1 MKNKLF
7 LQYCLILLSSIVALF
22 LFRFLPHPPN
32 FTPVIAMAFYL
43 PIFFGMWCIPFLL
56 LAFAITDFF
65 IGFHS
70 LLVWTWGSL
79 ALISLISKFSNSI
92 LSRLFLSF
100 VGAVI
105 FFIISNFGV
114 WFSGGLY
121 DQTLEGL
128 MKCYIMALPFF
139 TNTFLSTIIFSLLIE
154 FVVFSKNLTFIPQLF
169 KKNR

>member
-1 MKNKLF
+1 
-7 LQYCLILLSSIVALF
+7 
-22 LFRFLPHPPN
+22 
-32 FTPVIAMAFYL
+32 MAFYL

-105 FFIISNFGV
+105 FYIISNFGV
-114 WFSGGLY
+114 WFSGSLY
-121 DQTLEGL
+121 QHSIEGL
-128 MKCYIMALPFF
+128 IQCYIMALPFF
-139 TNTFLSTIIFSLLIE
+139 TNTLLSTIIFSLLIE
-154 FVVFSKNLTFIPQLF
+154 FVVFTKDFNIIPHLL

>member
-1 MKNKLF
+1 MNNKIF
-7 LQYCLILLSSIVALF
+7 LQYCLILLSSIGALIF
-22 LFRFLPHPPN
+22 FRFLPHPPN

-43 PIFFGMWCIPFLL
+43 PIFFGMWCIPFVL

-70 LLVWTWGSL
+70 LLVWTWGGL

-100 VGAVI
+100 VGAI
-105 FFIISNFGV
+105 LFYIISNFGV
-114 WFSGGLY
+114 WFSGSLY
-121 DQTLEGL
+121 QHSIEGL
-128 MKCYIMALPFF
+128 IQCYIMALPFF
-139 TNTFLSTIIFSLLIE
+139 TNTLLSTIIFSLLIE
-154 FVVFSKNLTFIPQLF
+154 FVVFTKNFNIIPHLL

>member
-1 MKNKLF
+1 MKNKIF
-7 LQYCLILLSSIVALF
+7 LQYCLILLSSIGALIF
-22 LFRFLPHPPN
+22 FRFLPHPPN

-43 PIFFGMWCIPFLL
+43 PIFFGMWCIPFVL

-105 FFIISNFGV
+105 FYIISNFGV
-114 WFSGGLY
+114 WFSGSLY
-121 DQTLEGL
+121 QHSIEGL
-128 MKCYIMALPFF
+128 IQCYIMALPFF
-139 TNTFLSTIIFSLLIE
+139 TNTLLSTIIFSLLIE
-154 FVVFSKNLTFIPQLF
+154 FVVFTKNSNIIPHLL
-169 KKNR
+169 KK

>member
-1 MKNKLF
+1 MKNKIF
-7 LQYCLILLSSIVALF
+7 LQYCLILLSSIGALF

-43 PIFFGMWCIPFLL
+43 PIFFGMWCIPFVL

-70 LLVWTWGSL
+70 LLVWTWGGL

-105 FFIISNFGV
+105 FYIISNFGV
-114 WFSGGLY
+114 WFSGSLY
-121 DQTLEGL
+121 QHSIEGL
-128 MKCYIMALPFF
+128 IQCYIMALPFF
-139 TNTFLSTIIFSLLIE
+139 TNTLLSTIIFSLLIE
-154 FVVFSKNLTFIPQLF
+154 FVVFTKNSNIIPHLL
-169 KKNR
+169 KK

>member
-1 MKNKLF
+1 MMNKIF
-7 LQYCLILLSSIVALF
+7 LQYCLILLSSIGALF

-43 PIFFGMWCIPFLL
+43 PIFFGMWCIPFVL

-79 ALISLISKFSNSI
+79 ALIGWISKYSKNI
-92 LSRLFLSF
+92 VSRLFASF
-100 VGAVI
+100 LGATI
-105 FFIISNFGV
+105 FFVISNFGV
-114 WFSGGLY
+114 WFNGDLY
-121 DQTLEGL
+121 QFTLEGL
-128 MKCYIMALPFF
+128 IKCYIMALPFF
-139 TNTFLSTIIFSLLIE
+139 TNTLFSTIIFALLIE
-154 FVVFSKNLTFIPQLF
+154 FVIFSKNFSFIPQLF

>member
-1 MKNKLF
+1 MKNKIF
-7 LQYCLILLSSIVALF
+7 LQYCLILLSSIGALF

-70 LLVWTWGSL
+70 LLVWTWGGL
-79 ALISLISKFSNSI
+79 ALISLTSKFSNSI

-100 VGAVI
+100 VGAII
-105 FFIISNFGV
+105 FYIISNFGV
-114 WFSGGLY
+114 WFSGSLY
-121 DQTLEGL
+121 QHSIEGL
-128 MKCYIMALPFF
+128 IQCYIMALPFF
-139 TNTFLSTIIFSLLIE
+139 TNTLLSTIIFSLLIE
-154 FVVFSKNLTFIPQLF
+154 FVVFTKDFNIIPHLL

>member
-1 MKNKLF
+1 MKNKIF
-7 LQYCLILLSSIVALF
+7 LQYCLILLSSIGALIF
-22 LFRFLPHPPN
+22 FRFLPHPPN

-43 PIFFGMWCIPFLL
+43 PIFFGMWCIPFVL

-70 LLVWTWGSL
+70 LLVWTWGGL

-105 FFIISNFGV
+105 FYIISNFGV
-114 WFSGGLY
+114 WFSGSLY
-121 DQTLEGL
+121 QHSIEGL
-128 MKCYIMALPFF
+128 IQCYIMALPFF
-139 TNTFLSTIIFSLLIE
+139 TNTLLSTIIFSLLIE
-154 FVVFSKNLTFIPQLF
+154 FVVFTKNSNIIPHLL
-169 KKNR
+169 KK

>member
-1 MKNKLF
+1 MKNKIF
-7 LQYCLILLSSIVALF
+7 LKYCLILFSSIGALF

-79 ALISLISKFSNSI
+79 ALISLTSKFSNSI

-105 FFIISNFGV
+105 FYIISNFGV
-114 WFSGGLY
+114 WFSGSLY
-121 DQTLEGL
+121 QYSIEGL
-128 MKCYIMALPFF
+128 IQCYIMALPFF
-139 TNTFLSTIIFSLLIE
+139 TNTLLSTIIFSLLIE
-154 FVVFSKNLTFIPQLF
+154 FVVFTKDFNIIPHLL

>member
-1 MKNKLF
+1 MKNKIF
-7 LQYCLILLSSIVALF
+7 LQYCLILLSSIGALIF
-22 LFRFLPHPPN
+22 FRFLPHPPN

-43 PIFFGMWCIPFLL
+43 PIFFGMWCIPFVL

-70 LLVWTWGSL
+70 LLVWTWGGL

-100 VGAVI
+100 VGAVM
-105 FFIISNFGV
+105 FYIISNFGV
-114 WFSGGLY
+114 WFSGSLYQYSIDGLI
-121 DQTLEGL
+121 Q
-128 MKCYIMALPFF
+128 CYIMALPFF
-139 TNTFLSTIIFSLLIE
+139 TNTLLSTIIFSLLIE
-154 FVVFSKNLTFIPQLF
+154 FVVFTKNFNIIPYLL

>member
-1 MKNKLF
+1 MMNKIF
-7 LQYCLILLSSIVALF
+7 LQYCLILLSSIGALIF
-22 LFRFLPHPPN
+22 FRFLPHPPN

-43 PIFFGMWCIPFLL
+43 PIFFGMWCIPFVL

-105 FFIISNFGV
+105 FYIISNFGV
-114 WFSGGLY
+114 WFSGSLY
-121 DQTLEGL
+121 QYSIEGL
-128 MKCYIMALPFF
+128 IQCYIMALPFF
-139 TNTFLSTIIFSLLIE
+139 TNTLLSTIIFSLLIE
-154 FVVFSKNLTFIPQLF
+154 FVVFTKNSNIIPHLL
-169 KKNR
+169 KK

>member
-1 MKNKLF
+1 MKNKIF
-7 LQYCLILLSSIVALF
+7 LQYCLILLSSIGALIF
-22 LFRFLPHPPN
+22 FRFLPHPPN

-105 FFIISNFGV
+105 FYIISNFGV
-114 WFSGGLY
+114 WFSGSLY
-121 DQTLEGL
+121 QYSIEGL
-128 MKCYIMALPFF
+128 IQCYIMALPFF
-139 TNTFLSTIIFSLLIE
+139 TNTLLSTIIFSLLIE
-154 FVVFSKNLTFIPQLF
+154 FVVFTKNFNIIPHIL

>member
-1 MKNKLF
+1 MVVNLF
-7 LQYCLILLSSIVALF
+7 CSNSLIF
-22 LFRFLPHPPN
+22 FRFLPHPPN

-43 PIFFGMWCIPFLL
+43 PIFFGMWCIPFVL

-70 LLVWTWGSL
+70 LLVWTWGGL

-105 FFIISNFGV
+105 FYIISNFGV
-114 WFSGGLY
+114 WFDGSLY
-121 DQTLEGL
+121 QYSIEGL
-128 MKCYIMALPFF
+128 IQCYIMALPFF
-139 TNTFLSTIIFSLLIE
+139 TNTLLSTIIFSLLIE
-154 FVVFSKNLTFIPQLF
+154 FVVFTKNSNIIPHLL
-169 KKNR
+169 KK

>member
-1 MKNKLF
+1 MKNKIF
-7 LQYCLILLSSIVALF
+7 LQYCLILLSSIGALIF
-22 LFRFLPHPPN
+22 FRFLPHPPN

-43 PIFFGMWCIPFLL
+43 PIFFGMWCIPFVL

-79 ALISLISKFSNSI
+79 ALISLTSRFSNSI

-105 FFIISNFGV
+105 FYIISNFGV
-114 WFSGGLY
+114 WFSGSLY
-121 DQTLEGL
+121 QHSIEGL
-128 MKCYIMALPFF
+128 IQCYIMALPFF
-139 TNTFLSTIIFSLLIE
+139 TNTLLSTIIFSLLIE
-154 FVVFSKNLTFIPQLF
+154 FVVFTKNFNIIPYLL

>member
-1 MKNKLF
+1 MKNKIF
-7 LQYCLILLSSIVALF
+7 LQYCLILLSSIGALIF
-22 LFRFLPHPPN
+22 FRFLPHPPN

-70 LLVWTWGSL
+70 LLVWTWGGL

-100 VGAVI
+100 VGAI
-105 FFIISNFGV
+105 LFYIISNFGV
-114 WFSGGLY
+114 WFSGSLY
-121 DQTLEGL
+121 QHSIEGL
-128 MKCYIMALPFF
+128 IQCYIMALPFF
-139 TNTFLSTIIFSLLIE
+139 TNTLLSTIIFSLLIE
-154 FVVFSKNLTFIPQLF
+154 FVVFTKNSNIIPHLL
-169 KKNR
+169 KK

>member
-1 MKNKLF
+1 MMNKIF
-7 LQYCLILLSSIVALF
+7 LQYCLILLSSIGALF

-105 FFIISNFGV
+105 FYIISNFGV
-114 WFSGGLY
+114 WFSGSLY
-121 DQTLEGL
+121 QYSIEGL
-128 MKCYIMALPFF
+128 IQCYIMALPFF
-139 TNTFLSTIIFSLLIE
+139 TNTLLSTIIFSLLIE
-154 FVVFSKNLTFIPQLF
+154 FVVFTKNSNIIPHLL
-169 KKNR
+169 KK

>member
-1 MKNKLF
+1 MKNKIF
-7 LQYCLILLSSIVALF
+7 LQYCLILLSSIGALIF
-22 LFRFLPHPPN
+22 FRFLPHPPN

-43 PIFFGMWCIPFLL
+43 PIFFGMWCIPFVL

-70 LLVWTWGSL
+70 LLVWTWGGL

-105 FFIISNFGV
+105 FYIISNFGV
-114 WFSGGLY
+114 WFGGSLY
-121 DQTLEGL
+121 QHSIEGL
-128 MKCYIMALPFF
+128 IQCYIMALPFF
-139 TNTFLSTIIFSLLIE
+139 TNTLLSTIIFSLLIE
-154 FVVFSKNLTFIPQLF
+154 FVVFTKDFNIIPHLL

>member
-1 MKNKLF
+1 MKNKIF
-7 LQYCLILLSSIVALF
+7 LQYCLILLSSIGALF

-79 ALISLISKFSNSI
+79 ALISLISKFSNNI

-100 VGAVI
+100 VGAVM
-105 FFIISNFGV
+105 FYIISNFGV
-114 WFSGGLY
+114 WFSGSLYQYSIDGLI
-121 DQTLEGL
+121 Q
-128 MKCYIMALPFF
+128 CYIMALPFF
-139 TNTFLSTIIFSLLIE
+139 TNTFFSTIIFSLLIE
-154 FVVFSKNLTFIPQLF
+154 LIVFTKAFNINPHLL

>member
-1 MKNKLF
+1 MKNKIF
-7 LQYCLILLSSIVALF
+7 LQYCLILLSSIGALF

-70 LLVWTWGSL
+70 LLVWTWGGL

-105 FFIISNFGV
+105 FYIISNFGV
-114 WFSGGLY
+114 WFSGSLY
-121 DQTLEGL
+121 QYSIEGL
-128 MKCYIMALPFF
+128 IQCYIMALPFF
-139 TNTFLSTIIFSLLIE
+139 TNTLLSTIIFSLLIE
-154 FVVFSKNLTFIPQLF
+154 FVVFTKDFNIIPHLL

>member
-1 MKNKLF
+1 MKNKIF
-7 LQYCLILLSSIVALF
+7 LQYCLILLSSIGALIF
-22 LFRFLPHPPN
+22 FRFLPHPPN

-79 ALISLISKFSNSI
+79 ALISLTSKFSNGI

-105 FFIISNFGV
+105 FYIISNFGV
-114 WFSGGLY
+114 WFSGSLY
-121 DQTLEGL
+121 QYSIEGL
-128 MKCYIMALPFF
+128 IQCYIMALPFF
-139 TNTFLSTIIFSLLIE
+139 TNTLLSTIIFSLLIE
-154 FVVFSKNLTFIPQLF
+154 FVVFTKDFNIIPHLL

>member
-1 MKNKLF
+1 MKNKIF
-7 LQYCLILLSSIVALF
+7 LQYCLILLSSIGALIF
-22 LFRFLPHPPN
+22 FRFLPHPPN

-70 LLVWTWGSL
+70 LLVWTWGGL

-92 LSRLFLSF
+92 LSRLLLSF

-105 FFIISNFGV
+105 FYIISNFGV
-114 WFSGGLY
+114 WFSGSLY
-121 DQTLEGL
+121 QYSIEGL
-128 MKCYIMALPFF
+128 IQCYIMALPFF
-139 TNTFLSTIIFSLLIE
+139 TNTLLSTIIFSLLIE
-154 FVVFSKNLTFIPQLF
+154 FVVFTKNSNIIPHLL
-169 KKNR
+169 KK

>member
-1 MKNKLF
+1 MKNKIF
-7 LQYCLILLSSIVALF
+7 LKYCLILLSSIGALF

-79 ALISLISKFSNSI
+79 ALISLTSKFSNSI

-100 VGAVI
+100 VGAII
-105 FFIISNFGV
+105 FYIISNFGV
-114 WFSGGLY
+114 WFSGSLY
-121 DQTLEGL
+121 QHSIEGL
-128 MKCYIMALPFF
+128 IQCYIMALPFF
-139 TNTFLSTIIFSLLIE
+139 TNTLFSTIIFSLLIE
-154 FVVFSKNLTFIPQLF
+154 FVLFTKDFNIIPHLL

>member
-1 MKNKLF
+1 MKNKIF
-7 LQYCLILLSSIVALF
+7 LQYCLILLSSIGALIF
-22 LFRFLPHPPN
+22 FRFLPHPPN

-79 ALISLISKFSNSI
+79 ALISLTSKFSNSI

-100 VGAVI
+100 VGAII
-105 FFIISNFGV
+105 FYIISNFGV
-114 WFSGGLY
+114 WFSGSLY
-121 DQTLEGL
+121 QHSIEGL
-128 MKCYIMALPFF
+128 IQCYIMALPFF
-139 TNTFLSTIIFSLLIE
+139 TNTLLSTIIFSLLIE
-154 FVVFSKNLTFIPQLF
+154 FVVFTKNFNIIPYLL